1 MNITVTGPRSVGKTT
16 LCKILADKIGFEY
29 VESDALL
36 DKNLQDLGG
45 LSKAIEKDNNNH
57 ILKLGCKLYSELL
70 SGDKILFDM
79 PGGAINKK
87 INNQTEFKQKNREI
101 ISSKSVVVGLLP
113 FEDDDK
119 SIEFLFSR
127 EKSRKH
133 FLSWDSK
140 ELYEKVKKDYLALK
154 DAVIQTSSVLIW
166 TFGRESHELVDEVV
180 EKLDF

>member
-16 LCKILADKIGFEY
+16 LCKIINEKINFKY
-29 VESDALL
+29 IESDDLL
-36 DKNLQDLGG
+36 DKHLQHLGG
-45 LSKAIEKDNNNH
+45 LSKAIEKDNNNI

-70 SGDKILFDM
+70 DGDKILLDL

-101 ISSKSVVVGLLP
+101 ISSKSFVVGLLP

-127 EKSRKH
+127 ERNRKH
-133 FLSWDSK
+133 FLYMDPS

-154 DAVIQTSSVLIW
+154 YAIIETSSVLIW
-166 TFGRESHELVDEVV
+166 TRGRESHELVDEII